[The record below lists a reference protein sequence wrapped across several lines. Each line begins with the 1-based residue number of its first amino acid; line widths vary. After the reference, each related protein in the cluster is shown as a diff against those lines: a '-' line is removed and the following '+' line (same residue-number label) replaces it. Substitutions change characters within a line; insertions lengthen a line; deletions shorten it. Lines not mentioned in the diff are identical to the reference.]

1 MRGGVLSPKWGLEPL
16 VIKPFSRSQEMWL
29 PAVLSH
35 LNYRSITRKDIKYQI
50 KSIFSTKVAIIVSHA
65 LPPPFS
71 DDPNLVNTGV
81 LHIFS
86 GHIGAANNDGG
97 V

>member
-1 MRGGVLSPKWGLEPL
+1 MKGGVLSPEWGLEPL
-16 VIKPFSRSQEMWL
+16 VFKTFSRSQEMWL
-29 PAVLSH
+29 PSVMLH

-50 KSIFSTKVAIIVSHA
+50 NSIFSKKVAIIVSHS

-71 DDPNLVNTGV
+71 DDLNLVNMGV
-81 LHIFS
+81 LHIVS
-86 GHIGAANNDGG
+86 GHIGAANTNGD